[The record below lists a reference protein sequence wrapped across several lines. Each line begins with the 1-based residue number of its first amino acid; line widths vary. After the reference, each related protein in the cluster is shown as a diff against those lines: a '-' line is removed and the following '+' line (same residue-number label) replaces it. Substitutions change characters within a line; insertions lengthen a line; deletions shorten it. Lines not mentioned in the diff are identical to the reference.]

1 MDKKIVVA
9 VYKPFAEPAKKEM
22 RTIAENEGFELVI
35 NEYDGDKENLKEII
49 SDANGIIVRS
59 DKITEEIID
68 STNNLEIIVR
78 AGAGYDN
85 VDTEYAK
92 NKQIPV
98 FNCPGQNSNAV
109 AELAFGMMLY
119 IARNKFTPKS
129 GRELRNKSLGIHAF
143 GHVGRFVAKIA
154 QGFGMKVY
162 AHDPFVDKKDIKKVN
177 VTPVEKVQEL
187 YSKCDYISVHLPSN
201 EKTKN
206 FVNYNLLKNMKKN
219 STLVNTARK
228 AVICDDGI
236 VKMLQE
242 RDDFS
247 YITDLAL
254 DEDKKIKE
262 KYPERYFSTPKKMG
276 AQTLEAN
283 INTAKLAVKNI
294 INYYKKNDETYRVN

>member
-9 VYKPFAEPAKKEM
+9 VYKPFADPAKKEM

-162 AHDPFVDKKDIKKVN
+162 AHDPFVDKSNMKKVN
-177 VTPVEKVQEL
+177 VTPV
-187 YSKCDYISVHLPSN
+187 D
-201 EKTKN
+201 
-206 FVNYNLLKNMKKN
+206 
-219 STLVNTARK
+219 TARK

-236 VKMLQE
+236 VKMLQK

-283 INTAKLAVKNI
+283 INTAKLAVNNI
-294 INYYKKNDETYRVN
+294 INYYKENDETYRVK